1 MKKTQTD
8 RELSLESTEFIW
20 DTSSNT
26 EVHQLVRPVLQK
38 WLEGSKGMKL
48 LDLGC
53 GNGSLSA
60 EIQEWGFD
68 VTGTDFSKSG
78 IEIAKRNFPS
88 VNFFQSSMETPLTKD
103 NEKQY
108 DVVLAVEVVEHLLLP
123 RQLFERAKEALK
135 LNGKLIVTTPYHGY
149 FKNLALALVNKY
161 DYHWHPLRDYGHI
174 KFFSIE
180 TLTQLFIE
188 QGFEVTR
195 VKRVGRIP
203 LFAKSMMIEAKL
215 VKKSNA

>member
-8 RELSLESTEFIW
+8 RELSKTANEFVWDIST
-20 DTSSNT
+20 NT

-38 WLEGSKGMKL
+38 WLGGNKGMKL

-78 IEIAKRNFPS
+78 IEIAKKTFPN
-88 VNFFQSSMETPLTKD
+88 VIFFQSLMETPLTKE

-203 LFAKSMMIEAKL
+203 IFAKSMMIEARLK
-215 VKKSNA
+215 

>member
-8 RELSLESTEFIW
+8 RELSKTANEFVW
-20 DTSSNT
+20 DISANT

-38 WLEGSKGMKL
+38 WLGGNKGMKL

-78 IEIAKRNFPS
+78 IEIAKKTFPS
-88 VNFFQSSMETPLTKD
+88 VNFFQSSMETPLTKE

-203 LFAKSMMIEAKL
+203 IFAKSMMIEARLK
-215 VKKSNA
+215 

>member
-1 MKKTQTD
+1 
-8 RELSLESTEFIW
+8 
-20 DTSSNT
+20 
-26 EVHQLVRPVLQK
+26 
-38 WLEGSKGMKL
+38 MKL

-78 IEIAKRNFPS
+78 IEIAKKTFPN
-88 VNFFQSSMETPLTKD
+88 VIFFQSLMETPLTKE

-203 LFAKSMMIEAKL
+203 IFAKSMMIEARLK
-215 VKKSNA
+215 